1 MAYNNS
7 IALNNVYNYYLTTYA
22 PKGSSRYDTHKKSE
36 LRNIYN
42 SIVKLNKESPLYK
55 LDSSKESKSF
65 AVGIKEDARE
75 LRNVIASLGGLDEEK
90 ILNKKAS
97 YSSNEDIATV
107 AFIGD
112 HPEDARIPSYDIE
125 VQALASNQVNT
136 GTFLP
141 NTKVQ
146 LPPDTYS
153 FDVHINDLNYEFQ
166 YSIKEGETHRSI
178 QERLAKLV
186 SNAEIGLEADIVEDG
201 KGNSALRLRS
211 TAEGLK
217 EKQSSIFLVS
227 DDFTS
232 KKSGSV
238 SYFGLDQLTGPAA
251 NAEFTLN
258 GKKLTSQSNN
268 FTIDNLFEVTLKGV
282 SSAKG
287 DTATIGLKT
296 DVESLTENVGAL
308 VKGYNSFIE
317 SMSKYRDNFAG
328 SRKLLG
334 EMRGITSRYHSQF
347 DILGLN
353 LTEKGTIEI
362 DKGDLKHAAFSEYA
376 KEDFSAIRH
385 FANTLVRKMDQVSL
399 NPMDYVNKTVVAYKN
414 PGKNYATPYITS
426 AFSGMLFNSYC

>member
-1 MAYNNS
+1 MAYNS

-36 LRNIYN
+36 LRGIYN
-42 SIVKLNKESPLYK
+42 SIVKINKEAPLYK

-107 AFIGD
+107 VFTGE
-112 HPEDARIPSYDIE
+112 HPEDAEIPSYE
-125 VQALASNQVNT
+125 VEVHSLASGQVNT
-136 GTFLP
+136 GAFLP
-141 NTKVQ
+141 NAKTH
-146 LPPDTYS
+146 LSPDTYS
-153 FDVHINDLNYEFQ
+153 FDIHINDLNYEFQ
-166 YSIKEGETHRSI
+166 YNVKEGESNRSI
-178 QERLAKLV
+178 QDRLAKLI
-186 SNAEIGLEADIVEDG
+186 SNAEIGLQADVVEDG
-201 KGNSALRLRS
+201 KGGSALRLRS
-211 TAEGLK
+211 IAEGLK
-217 EKQSSIFLVS
+217 ENQGSIFVIS

-232 KKSGSV
+232 KKEGSV
-238 SYFGLDQLTGPAA
+238 SYFGLDQMTRPAA
-251 NAEFTLN
+251 NAEFLLN
-258 GKKLTSQSNN
+258 GKKHTSQSNN
-268 FTIDNLFEVTLKGV
+268 FSIDNLFDVTLKGL
-282 SSAKG
+282 SSGKG

-296 DVESLTENVGAL
+296 DVESLTENIDTL
-308 VKGYNSFIE
+308 VRGYNSFIRH
-317 SMSKYRDNFAG
+317 MSEYQDNFAG

-353 LTEKGTIEI
+353 LQENGSIEV
-362 DKGDLKHAAFSEYA
+362 DSRELKHAAFSEYA

-399 NPMDYVNKTVVAYKN
+399 NPMDYVNKTVIAYKN